1 MFINEVI
8 DKMTDQQYKELVD
21 SCTPVEKI
29 FMGIARDGG
38 ARIYTSEMCPRG
50 IKFSDLG
57 KGSHDPQDDP
67 YEPRLQGS

>member
-38 ARIYTSEMCPRG
+38 ASIYTSEMCPEG
-50 IKFSDLG
+50 YTFG
-57 KGSHDPQDDP
+57 KEADDARTQNDPSHR
-67 YEPRLQGS
+67 RLE